1 MKPIRP
7 NPTLSDDLISEIL
20 VRVPVK
26 SLIQFQLVSKT
37 WLSLIKDPVFVKAQL
52 RRAIRSGSDETLM
65 LVRYSCSTSTES
77 AKLKLSLFDVDSK
90 QIVSEIKYP
99 YSQGEYKL
107 SLFDVDSRQ
116 IVSETRYPYSQGES
130 RSVPRL
136 TLVGSAN
143 GIVCLVLFETSHLIN
158 RFFLWNPAT
167 RQSLI
172 VVPGRGLSKP
182 RALGFGYDPVDEDYK
197 IVRVVSGPCLPAEV
211 FSANR
216 NVWREVPDPIDGPDD
231 FLSGHFNVC
240 VNGFLCVIDKGV
252 GMMVFDL
259 NKEVMNCAIKLPVVA
274 VGGVGDNDDDYDEE
288 YYDAQPETRI
298 IELDKSIAVITL
310 WADALNGDSGG
321 RLNKKINMWMLDD
334 DACLKGGG
342 VEASWTIMF
351 SIDLAMP
358 AVLYNG
364 YFSNGELLLLIR
376 NHDDRMWISCDADK
390 KEAKIAR
397 VEMADHLYTH
407 RLARYTESLVSLP
420 GFKQIKDWNGRDDD
434 DN

>member
-1 MKPIRP
+1 MEPIRS
-7 NPTLSDDLISEIL
+7 NPTLCDDLISEIL

-52 RRAIRSGSDETLM
+52 RRAIRSGTDETLM

-77 AKLKLSLFDVDSK
+77 AKL
-90 QIVSEIKYP
+90 
-99 YSQGEYKL
+99 KL

-143 GIVCLVLFETSHLIN
+143 GIVCLVLFETSRLIN

-167 RQSLI
+167 RQSLR

-182 RALGFGYDPVDEDYK
+182 RALGFGYDPVDGDYK
-197 IVRVVSGPCLPAEV
+197 IVRVVSGPCLPTEV

-216 NVWREVPDPIDGPDD
+216 NVWREVPDPIDSPDHD
-231 FLSGHFNVC
+231 FLSGHFHVC
-240 VNGFLCVIDKGV
+240 VNGFLCGIDKGV

-274 VGGVGDNDDDYDEE
+274 AGGIGVVGDNDDDYDEE
-288 YYDAQPETRI
+288 YYDAQPETHI

-310 WADALNGDSGG
+310 WADALNVTSQIF
-321 RLNKKINMWMLDD
+321 RI
-334 DACLKGGG
+334 
-342 VEASWTIMF
+342 S
-351 SIDLAMP
+351 
-358 AVLYNG
+358 
-364 YFSNGELLLLIR
+364 LLI
-376 NHDDRMWISCDADK
+376 
-390 KEAKIAR
+390 
-397 VEMADHLYTH
+397 
-407 RLARYTESLVSLP
+407 
-420 GFKQIKDWNGRDDD
+420 
-434 DN
+434 